1 MTPRTL
7 PFLLAGA
14 LWAAT
19 AQAANVDLVTIP
31 ARQSVQLTIYN
42 SEDITLVKET
52 RFLTFK
58 KGANRMQF
66 AWTNTLI
73 DPTSIEFRPL
83 EQADKIEVLSTI
95 FPGQKPQHLIWNVKS
110 DFTGMAKV
118 EVSYFISGLTWQMDY
133 TAVCNP
139 AETNLR
145 FRGFVRVANN
155 SGEEFEN
162 AEVRLIVGTINLVEK
177 VAELA
182 RRYGIRPPEKASEEY
197 EGLKKEAMRKSMDA
211 AEMPVESA
219 APDVV
224 TAPKQIVKEGLSEY
238 FMFSVPGTE
247 TIPNGWSKR
256 MQALDAEGVKFDIVH
271 RVRGYQ
277 YGPWPVRFFIFT
289 NDTD

>member
-1 MTPRTL
+1 MKRMIKAS
-7 PFLLAGA
+7 LLIAVVLAPAG
-14 LWAAT
+14 LAAGK
-19 AQAANVDLVTIP
+19 NVDLVTLP
-31 ARQSVQLTIYN
+31 SRQSVQLTIYN

-58 KGANRMQF
+58 KGVNRMQF

-211 AEMPVESA
+211 AEMPGDSA
-219 APDVV
+219 APAVV
-224 TAPKQIVKEGLSEY
+224 IPFRLGSFQ
-238 FMFSVPGTE
+238 VP
-247 TIPNGWSKR
+247 R
-256 MQALDAEGVKFDIVH
+256 
-271 RVRGYQ
+271 
-277 YGPWPVRFFIFT
+277 
-289 NDTD
+289 